1 MHHLHPEWT
10 AFVAQNPNISHDDD
24 QRNGDFLSSVDGH
37 KLATQVS
44 TTDITIPCRDDH
56 QIPVRIYTAKE
67 TQSSRG
73 VVIFFHSGAFRHGSL
88 ETEDVSCRY
97 MALGGPIT
105 VISVEYRLCPAYLYP
120 IPINDG
126 WDAFQHIVTAL
137 PRLVPRHTEPVNL
150 VISGTSSGGQL
161 AAIVSQRAR
170 NWFKAVENAGTAAK
184 MTLSGVLLRAPV
196 TVRGTNAAFIPPRF
210 RDMHHSWSADFETP
224 SLDRPNME
232 QSHDVLGVP
241 PEDRSCPDA
250 YPLWGDFNGLPRTY
264 VQICD
269 ADILRDDAVCYS
281 RGLREAGVDVH
292 ESLYKD
298 LPHIFWIYGH
308 HLDVSKKAQ
317 EDCVQGLKWLL
328 GLSE

>member
-1 MHHLHPEWT
+1 MHPLHSEWT

-24 QRNGDFLSSVDGH
+24 QRNGDYLSSVDGH

-73 VVIFFHSGAFRHGSL
+73 VVIFFHSGAFTHGSL
-88 ETEDVSCRY
+88 ETEDAKMEWSAVSCRY

-105 VISVEYRLCPAYLYP
+105 VISVEYRLCPEYLYP

-137 PRLVPRHTEPVNL
+137 PSLVPRHTDPVNL

-170 NWFKAVENAGTAAK
+170 DWFKAVKNAGTAANV
-184 MTLSGVLLRAPV
+184 TLSGVLLRAPV

-224 SLDRPNME
+224 VLDRPNME
-232 QSHDVLGVP
+232 QSHGTF
-241 PEDRSCPDA
+241 S
-250 YPLWGDFNGLPRTY
+250 LPY
-264 VQICD
+264 LSVIC
-269 ADILRDDAVCYS
+269 S
-281 RGLREAGVDVH
+281 
-292 ESLYKD
+292 SM
-298 LPHIFWIYGH
+298 
-308 HLDVSKKAQ
+308 
-317 EDCVQGLKWLL
+317 
-328 GLSE
+328 